1 MGTTVLLR
9 LLKAKDV
16 FETQARVCSCQLGR
30 GMGLAFGDLMSE
42 ERSVLVG
49 WLAEFDTQLEPA
61 SNGPVLEWRPDQ
73 PAETNPTLVVE
84 LIRLLSRKG
93 ILSHSEGLA
102 LLKNSTQKK

>member
-61 SNGPVLEWRPDQ
+61 SNGPVLEW
-73 PAETNPTLVVE
+73 
-84 LIRLLSRKG
+84 
-93 ILSHSEGLA
+93 
-102 LLKNSTQKK
+102 